1 MADFSE
7 NSSFG
12 DNFDIAFYDN
22 INGSSDI
29 VFFDTSHIKSKSQRL
44 KRNNKNVLF
53 AIESE

>member
-29 VFFDTSHIKSKSQRL
+29 VFFDTNHIKSKSQRL
-44 KRNNKNVLF
+44 K
-53 AIESE
+53 